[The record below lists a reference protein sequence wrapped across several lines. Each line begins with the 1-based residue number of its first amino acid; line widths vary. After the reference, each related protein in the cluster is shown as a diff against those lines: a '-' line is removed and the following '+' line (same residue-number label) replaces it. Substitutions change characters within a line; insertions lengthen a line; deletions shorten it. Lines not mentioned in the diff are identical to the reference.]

1 MTAEPPPRL
10 RVVDLR
16 KRFGQT
22 EVLRRVSFEMPRG
35 EVLCVIGPSGSGKS
49 TLLRSINHL
58 EPPTGGLVYLDG
70 ELVGHQVRK
79 RRLYERSHADLAAK
93 RRQIG
98 MVFQSFNLFAHK
110 TALENVMCGPL
121 YSRRLR
127 RPEAEELALRLLV
140 SVGLEHRLHAY
151 PANLSGGEQQ
161 RVGIARAL
169 ALEPKVM
176 LFDEPTSALDP
187 ERVGEVLEVIR
198 RLAGTGM
205 TMVVV
210 THELGFAAEVAD
222 RVMFM
227 DEGRVVEIGPCRS
240 VLDHPSHPR
249 TQAFLGSIL
258 TK

>member
-1 MTAEPPPRL
+1 
-10 RVVDLR
+10 
-16 KRFGQT
+16 
-22 EVLRRVSFEMPRG
+22 
-35 EVLCVIGPSGSGKS
+35 
-49 TLLRSINHL
+49 
-58 EPPTGGLVYLDG
+58 
-70 ELVGHQVRK
+70 
-79 RRLYERSHADLAAK
+79 
-93 RRQIG
+93 
-98 MVFQSFNLFAHK
+98 
-110 TALENVMCGPL
+110 MCGPL

-140 SVGLEHRLHAY
+140 SVGSSTGSTL

-227 DEGRVVEIGPCRS
+227 DEGRVVEIARAVRCS
-240 VLDHPSHPR
+240 TTPR
-249 TQAFLGSIL
+249 TRGPRLSSAVIL

>member
-1 MTAEPPPRL
+1 
-10 RVVDLR
+10 VR
-16 KRFGQT
+16 KRFGRT
-22 EVLRRVSFEMPRG
+22 EVLRGVSFEMPRG

-49 TLLRSINHL
+49 TLLRSINYL

-70 ELVGHQVRK
+70 ELVGHQVRNG
-79 RRLYERSHADLAAK
+79 RLYERSHADLAAK
-93 RRQIG
+93 RCQVG

-187 ERVGEVLEVIR
+187 ERVGEVLEVVR
-198 RLAGTGM
+198 HLAGTGM

-210 THELGFAAEVAD
+210 THELGFAADVAD

-227 DEGRVVEIGPCRS
+227 DEGSVVEIGPCRS
-240 VLDHPSHPR
+240 VLDDPSHPR
-249 TQAFLGSIL
+249 TKAFLGSIL